1 MLANSGHSYERQG
14 GEARMSDY
22 DVVIIGAGAA
32 GLAAASTLARKG
44 YRIALVEARDRLGGR
59 VYTIRPPGAALPIEL
74 GADFVHGRPDE
85 TFALAA
91 ESGVR
96 LYEQMGRAWD
106 ADERDGVLQPEEG
119 DADDDNEGDDEDDDE
134 DDDADE
140 GDVGAI
146 FAAINAW
153 QGEDC
158 SLQTLLETR
167 FAGKRWAAARE
178 YISRYVEGFDAAAVD
193 RVSVAWLRQT
203 ELASDAVDGA
213 RQFRVLD
220 GYDRLL
226 AWLGDN
232 LPSSR
237 ADIRLLSVARELRWR
252 HGQVEARIETPT
264 GASLGSIT
272 ARAALIT
279 LPLAILKRSLT
290 EPETPG
296 ALRFSP
302 EPPGKC
308 EAVSRLEMGDAL
320 KVVLRFQAPF
330 WEKLNP
336 HTRQQLGALW
346 PGQSAHFRL
355 MPRLSFLFADDP
367 VVPTWWTAHP
377 VVAPLLTG
385 WVAGPRASRLAS
397 KSADE
402 IADEAVA
409 ALARI
414 LGIERDVLDKLLLG
428 RYVHNWSSDPYSGG
442 GYSYVAVGELDA
454 PGELAA
460 PVAETIFF
468 AGEATNQHGHTGTV
482 HGALQTG
489 FQAAAEIARALG

>member
-1 MLANSGHSYERQG
+1 
-14 GEARMSDY
+14 MSDY
-22 DVVIIGAGAA
+22 DVIVIGAGAA
-32 GLAAASTLARKG
+32 GLAAASTLAQKG
-44 YRIALVEARDRLGGR
+44 HRIALVEARDRLGGR

-106 ADERDGVLQPEEG
+106 ADERDDVLQPDEG
-119 DADDDNEGDDEDDDE
+119 DADNGGE
-134 DDDADE
+134 DE

-146 FAAINAW
+146 FAAINNW

-158 SLQTLLETR
+158 SLQTLLTTR

-178 YISRYVEGFDAAAVD
+178 YISRYVEGFDAAEVD

-203 ELASDAVDGA
+203 ELASDAVDGG

-226 AWLGDN
+226 SWLSDN

-237 ADIRLLSVARELRWR
+237 ADIRLMSVARELRWQR
-252 HGQVEARIETPT
+252 GQVEVRLETPA
-264 GASLGSIT
+264 GASLGSLT
-272 ARAALIT
+272 ARVALIT
-279 LPLAILKRSLT
+279 VPLAVLKRSLT

-296 ALRFSP
+296 AMRFSP
-302 EPPGKC
+302 EPPGKR
-308 EAVSRLEMGDAL
+308 EAISRLEMGHAL
-320 KVVLRFQAPF
+320 KVVLRFRLAF

-336 HTRQQLGALW
+336 YTTQQLGALW
-346 PGQSAHFRL
+346 SGQFVHFRL

-377 VVAPLLTG
+377 IVAPLLTG
-385 WVAGPRASRLAS
+385 WVAGPRAARLAS

-442 GYSYVAVGELDA
+442 GYSYVAVGGLDA
-454 PGELAA
+454 PGELAT
-460 PVAETIFF
+460 PVAETLFF
-468 AGEATNQHGHTGTV
+468 AGEATNQDGHTGTV

-489 FQAAAEIARALG
+489 YQAAAEIARALG

>member
-1 MLANSGHSYERQG
+1 
-14 GEARMSDY
+14 MSDY
-22 DVVIIGAGAA
+22 DVIIIGAGAA
-32 GLAAASTLARKG
+32 GLAAASTLARQG

-91 ESGVR
+91 ESGIR

-106 ADERDGVLQPEEG
+106 ADEDDDILQP
-119 DADDDNEGDDEDDDE
+119 DEDDD
-134 DDDADE
+134 DDADDDE

-146 FAAINAW
+146 FAAINDW
-153 QGEDC
+153 QGDDC
-158 SLQTLLETR
+158 SLQTLLATR

-178 YISRYVEGFDAAAVD
+178 RISRYVEGFDAAEVD
-193 RVSVAWLRQT
+193 QVSVAWLRQT

-226 AWLGDN
+226 TWLGDN

-237 ADIRLLSVARELRWR
+237 ADIRLLSVARELRWQ
-252 HGQVEARIETPT
+252 HGQVEVRLETPA
-264 GASLGSIT
+264 GASLGSLT

-279 LPLAILKRSLT
+279 VPLAVLKRSFA
-290 EPETPG
+290 ESETPG
-296 ALRFSP
+296 AMRFSP
-302 EPPGKC
+302 EPPGKRD
-308 EAVSRLEMGDAL
+308 ALSVLEMGHAL
-320 KVVLRFQAPF
+320 KVVLRFRLAF

-336 HTRQQLGALW
+336 YTRQQLGALW
-346 PGQSAHFRL
+346 PGQFLDFRL

-367 VVPTWWTAHP
+367 VMPTWWTAHP
-377 VVAPLLTG
+377 VVAPLLTA
-385 WVAGPRASRLAS
+385 WVAGPRAARLADRP
-397 KSADE
+397 ADE
-402 IADEAVA
+402 IADEAVT

-414 LGIERDVLDKLLLG
+414 LNIERATLDKLLVG

-442 GYSYVAVGELDA
+442 GYSYVAVGGLDA

-460 PVAETIFF
+460 PVVETLFF

-489 FQAAAEIARALG
+489 YLAASQIAQALG

>member
-1 MLANSGHSYERQG
+1 
-14 GEARMSDY
+14 MSDY

-32 GLAAASTLARKG
+32 GLAAASALARQG

-59 VYTIRPPGAALPIEL
+59 VYTIRPPGAELPIEL

-96 LYEQMGRAWD
+96 LYEQMGRAWG
-106 ADERDGVLQPEEG
+106 ADESDDVLQPEEG
-119 DADDDNEGDDEDDDE
+119 DADDDDDDE
-134 DDDADE
+134 DE
-140 GDVGAI
+140 GDIGAI
-146 FAAINAW
+146 FAAINNW

-158 SLQTLLETR
+158 SLQALLDTR

-178 YISRYVEGFDAAAVD
+178 YISRYVEGFDAAEVG

-203 ELASDAVDGA
+203 ELASDAVDGD

-226 AWLGDN
+226 TWLGDN

-237 ADIRLLSVARELRWR
+237 ADIRLLSVARELRWQR
-252 HGQVEARIETPT
+252 GQVEARLETPA
-264 GASLGSIT
+264 GASLGSLT
-272 ARAALIT
+272 ACAALIT
-279 LPLAILKRSLT
+279 VPLAILKRSLT
-290 EPETPG
+290 EPDEPG
-296 ALRFSP
+296 AMRFSP
-302 EPPGKC
+302 EPPGKR
-308 EAVSRLEMGDAL
+308 EALSRLEMGHAL
-320 KVVLRFQAPF
+320 KVVLRFRLAF
-330 WEKLNP
+330 WEKLNSYAK
-336 HTRQQLGALW
+336 QQLGVLW
-346 PGQSAHFRL
+346 PGQSVHSRL

-377 VVAPLLTG
+377 IVAPLLTG
-385 WVAGPRASRLAS
+385 WVAGPRAARLANT
-397 KSADE
+397 SADE
-402 IADEAVA
+402 VADEAVM

-414 LGIERDVLDKLLLG
+414 LDMERDVLANLLVG
-428 RYVHNWSSDPYSGG
+428 RYIHNWSSDPFSGG
-442 GYSYVAVGELDA
+442 GYSYVAVGGLDA

-460 PVAETIFF
+460 PVAETLFF

-489 FQAAAEIARALG
+489 YLAAAEIAEALGRPSPPDPFP